1 MNLLRYFLN
10 FAFSCPAAAFGMGA
24 LNKHTYSKDELFQ
37 ETEQHR
43 RLGGIRH
50 RFGSLPAHNGTDRQ
64 FVGLHGIY
72 RHILQTRSG
81 PPSRSASF
89 HDSGTNIHAVLFRKS
104 GKRGHDGQCH
114 VEYSQRIHDS
124 VPVLD
129 HNASGTQ
136 DFRARFRFAH
146 KSADMDGHRSGHYR
160 SGGIHIYRHV
170 LVLGNRRR
178 GLRPVLHVHRPRG
191 MGHAQMGGCSR
202 PAACKPLVGAD
213 NIPNGPVD
221 RRTHPQPA
229 DNTGAR
235 LHILFQKDGQ
245 SHFLGRRQGHSSG
258 MRHTAVHQLAGA
270 VHRRHR
276 RMVRPHVR
284 KRARAAGEQ
293 RSDTVH
299 AAHIRR
305 SRVGRLV
312 HPHEGT
318 RAAEHNRP
326 LRHHYS
332 SGLHLVRLDSHT
344 RIGEPSDE
352 QQRPP
357 TPPTHCCRCSTA
369 TSTAQGLSST
379 AAHIRPFR

>member
-129 HNASGTQ
+129 HNAS
-136 DFRARFRFAH
+136 ARKIFAPDSDSLTKAQTWTVIGAGIIERRH
-146 KSADMDGHRSGHYR
+146 THLPTRSGSR
-160 SGGIHIYRHV
+160 QSKAKST
-170 LVLGNRRR
+170 
-178 GLRPVLHVHRPRG
+178 PCPP
-191 MGHAQMGGCSR
+191 CS
-202 PAACKPLVGAD
+202 PPSWYGPCS
-213 NIPNGPVD
+213 NG
-221 RRTHPQPA
+221 
-229 DNTGAR
+229 
-235 LHILFQKDGQ
+235 
-245 SHFLGRRQGHSSG
+245 
-258 MRHTAVHQLAGA
+258 
-270 VHRRHR
+270 
-276 RMVRPHVR
+276 RM
-284 KRARAAGEQ
+284 
-293 RSDTVH
+293 
-299 AAHIRR
+299 
-305 SRVGRLV
+305 
-312 HPHEGT
+312 
-318 RAAEHNRP
+318 
-326 LRHHYS
+326 
-332 SGLHLVRLDSHT
+332 
-344 RIGEPSDE
+344 
-352 QQRPP
+352 
-357 TPPTHCCRCSTA
+357 
-369 TSTAQGLSST
+369 
-379 AAHIRPFR
+379 